1 MSLIPRNTRNEL
13 EHLFDHT
20 WLPFRY
26 DGGRFG
32 SLAPKVDLKEKESC
46 FEITLELPGCKK
58 ENLSITLHNGV
69 LRIEAESKQE
79 STEKTD
85 KIICQER
92 HYGKYVRSFEL
103 GPQVEDSDISA
114 AFENGILTLIAP
126 KHKDVPHTTRR
137 IEIK

>member
-1 MSLIPRNTRNEL
+1 MSLIPRNTLNEMG
-13 EHLFDHT
+13 HLLDHT

-32 SLAPKVDLKEKESC
+32 SLAPKVDLKEKDDS
-46 FEITLELPGCKK
+46 FEITLELPGVKK
-58 ENLSITLHNGV
+58 ENLSITLNAGV

-79 STEKTD
+79 SVEKTD
-85 KIICQER
+85 KILHQER

-103 GPQVEDSDISA
+103 GPQVQDSDISA
-114 AFENGILTLIAP
+114 AFENGILTLVAP
-126 KHKDVPHTTRR
+126 KHKEIQPATRR

>member
-1 MSLIPRNTRNEL
+1 MSLIPRNTLNEI

-32 SLAPKVDLKEKESC
+32 ALAPKVDLKEKDDS
-46 FEITLELPGCKK
+46 FEITLELPGVKK
-58 ENLSITLHNGV
+58 ENLAITLHAGV

-79 STEKTD
+79 TLEKSD
-85 KIICQER
+85 KVLRQER

-103 GPQVEDSDISA
+103 GPQVQDSDISA
-114 AFENGILTLIAP
+114 SFENGILTLVAP
-126 KHKDVPHTTRR
+126 KHKEVPPATRR
-137 IEIK
+137 IEVK

>member
-1 MSLIPRNTRNEL
+1 MSLIPRNTLNEI

-32 SLAPKVDLKEKESC
+32 ALAPKVDLKEKDDS
-46 FEITLELPGCKK
+46 FEITLELPGVKK
-58 ENLSITLHNGV
+58 ENLAITLHAGV

-79 STEKTD
+79 TVEKND
-85 KIICQER
+85 KILRQER

-103 GPQVEDSDISA
+103 GPQVQDSDISA
-114 AFENGILTLIAP
+114 TFENGILTLVAP
-126 KHKDVPHTTRR
+126 KHKEVPPTTRS
-137 IEIK
+137 IEVK